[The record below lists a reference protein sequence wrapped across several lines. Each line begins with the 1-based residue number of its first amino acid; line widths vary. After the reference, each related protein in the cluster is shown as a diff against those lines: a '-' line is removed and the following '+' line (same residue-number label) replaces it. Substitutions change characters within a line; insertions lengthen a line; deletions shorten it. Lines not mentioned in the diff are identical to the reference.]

1 MKNSYLLL
9 LLFHFLLCACE
20 PVKSVAVRTAIH
32 NPILPGYFAD
42 PSIIQLDS
50 TYYIYATADPWGADF
65 LSCWSSSDFVNWKF
79 HSLNWPT
86 KHDCT
91 SKQSNENMVWA
102 PSVIKKGDH
111 YYMYV
116 SVGSEVWCGI
126 ASHPLGPWKDAL
138 NGEPLIPFDLS
149 RYYHVIDAEVFT
161 DEDGRSYLYWGS
173 GWNWVN
179 GHCFVAELNDDM
191 ISFKEKP
198 VEVTPTNYFEGPFMM
213 KHMSKYY
220 LTYSDGMTIDDTYKV
235 RYAVGDSPYGP
246 FVEAKNSPILTTD
259 RDKNVFGPGH
269 HAISYI
275 NNQPYI
281 FYHKHRLPYQ
291 KGTAYRQLC
300 LDSLLF
306 DDGLICRINPSDS
319 IDNPLSKKMLK
330 QEIKVAQVSASSCKS
345 KEYSADNVIDF
356 SYQTLW
362 TPNKEDSNPWIE
374 LAFSEEVRSSRID
387 IMFEYPWKDYSFSC
401 EISLDG
407 KKWTSYY
414 EHRENGMVGSPF
426 IISEPARMKY
436 MRFNV
441 SPSTGI
447 WEIKIYE

>member
-9 LLFHFLLCACE
+9 LLFQFLLYACE

-42 PSIIQLDS
+42 PSIIQLDG
-50 TYYIYATADPWGADF
+50 TYYIYATADPWGTDF
-65 LSCWSSSDFVNWKF
+65 LSCWSSNDFVNWEF

-86 KHDCT
+86 KHKCT

-126 ASHPLGPWKDAL
+126 AQHPLGPWKDAL
-138 NGEPLIPFDLS
+138 DGKPLIPFDHSL
-149 RYYHVIDAEVFT
+149 YCHVIDAEVFM
-161 DEDGRSYLYWGS
+161 DEDGRGYLYWGS
-173 GWNWVN
+173 GWNWIN

-198 VEVTPTNYFEGPFMM
+198 VEVTPTNYFEGPFVV
-213 KHMSKYY
+213 KHLSKYY
-220 LTYSDGMTIDDTYKV
+220 LTYSDGKTIDDTYKV

-246 FVEAKNSPILTTD
+246 FVEAENSPILTTD
-259 RDKNVFGPGH
+259 HSKKVFGPGH
-269 HAISYI
+269 HAIFSI
-275 NNQPYI
+275 NNQSYI

-300 LDSLLF
+300 LDSLSF
-306 DDGLICRINPSDS
+306 SDGLIGRINPSDL
-319 IDNPLSKKMLK
+319 IDNPLAKKTFN
-330 QEIKVAQVSASSCKS
+330 QGIKVAQVHASSCKS
-345 KEYSADNVIDF
+345 EEYSADNIIDF
-356 SYQTLW
+356 NYQTLW
-362 TPNKEDSNPWIE
+362 TPREGDSSPWIE

-387 IMFEYPWKDYSFSC
+387 LMFEYPWKNYSFSC

-407 KKWTSYY
+407 KRWTPYY
-414 EHRENGMVGSPF
+414 ECQENGMIGSPF
-426 IISEPARMKY
+426 IISKSVNMKY

-447 WEIKIYE
+447 WEIKIYK